1 MIVES
6 YSNCDEK
13 LFHVYAATLV
23 RVETGKEL
31 SDLLIRE
38 FHASL
43 LHAVCELSQVECLAA
58 IIVNVPEEPVNS
70 VWLLL
75 RHDLPCCRAVG

>member
-1 MIVES
+1 MTVES
-6 YSNCDEK
+6 YSNCHKK
-13 LFHVYAATLV
+13 LLHVYAATLV

-43 LHAVCELSQVECLAA
+43 LHALCELSQVQRLAA
-58 IIVNVPEEPVNS
+58 IIVYVPEEPANS
-70 VWLLL
+70 AWLLL
-75 RHDLPCCRAVG
+75 R